1 MKTPRR
7 STHPSVAQCP
17 RRRLVRARRGMALI
31 TVMLVAVVAMTLALA
46 STMLVMGSTLT
57 QAASERS
64 ASLDDAALSG
74 IEEARNRLNARLD
87 SVPLGGYK
95 TLESN
100 AGILYGNGIR
110 RTTWVGRIGNPDS
123 LGNAGEFGVQAEI
136 VSRAVDASGNAAIRR
151 ALIYQQS
158 FARYAYF
165 TDDGNSASGGILWF
179 ANGWTASGP
188 FHSNDTIY
196 IRDGAP
202 PQAIFKDVTTTARGV
217 YNAVDAQW
225 DKGKAQI
232 VAPIPLPGSADLNIL
247 KDIAQRAGYLFTPTV
262 VSGDSALTTMRI
274 EFVAV
279 DADGDGN
286 TTGPDDGYFRIYQV
300 RANSAYGMG
309 YAMARTSAPPAGA
322 VGAQDSTLYSWNCGV
337 AVTVGALTTVPT
349 RFSQVLEVAGANYR
363 TRMAPKQAAYENGNA
378 RCFLGGDP
386 RLNASG
392 LFTATD
398 AAGGWLPRTSG
409 SVPATV
415 AARADG
421 AYLWPLSATY
431 NPSFRGVI
439 FVEGRV
445 GVSGTVRGR
454 VTVASRNNT
463 VVLTDLMQATNP
475 GTTTGAC
482 KPDDDIVGIF
492 SGENVLWADNML
504 QSPQQRR
511 DNSNTGSAWLLPR
524 KDFSPST
531 SRPDLNVH
539 ATILALRSIGT
550 ERPSPPSGLAAA
562 YYVDRGFVRQVGG
575 RIQSRAG
582 QGGTINGTALHGY
595 VSDIS
600 FNRCSM
606 TYPPPYFP
614 TTGRWTLSQFY
625 ELDPQGF
632 SVDDWFAR
640 R

>member
-1 MKTPRR
+1 MSLSLGSPRHAVQP
-7 STHPSVAQCP
+7 T

-74 IEEARNRLNARLD
+74 IEETRNRLNARLD
-87 SVPLGGYK
+87 SVPLTGFRA
-95 TLESN
+95 LETN
-100 AGILYGNGIR
+100 AGVLYGNGIR

-136 VSRAVDASGNAAIRR
+136 VSQAVDASGNVAIRR
-151 ALIYQQS
+151 ALVYQQS
-158 FARYAYF
+158 FARYAFF
-165 TDDGNSASGGILWF
+165 TDDGSAASGGILWF
-179 ANGWTASGP
+179 ANRWTASGP
-188 FHSNDTIY
+188 FHSNSTIY
-196 IRDGAP
+196 ILSGTP
-202 PQAIFKDVTTTARGV
+202 PQAIFKDVVTTASGV
-217 YNAVDAQW
+217 VNATSAQW
-225 DKGKAQI
+225 DKGQAQI
-232 VAPIPLPGSADLNIL
+232 IAPIALPGSADLNIL
-247 KDIAQRAGYLFTPTV
+247 RDIAQRAGYLFTPTV
-262 VSGDSALTTMRI
+262 VTGDSALTTMRI
-274 EFVAV
+274 EFVAIDV
-279 DADGDGN
+279 DGDGN
-286 TTGPDDGYFRIYQV
+286 TTGPDDGYFRVYQV
-300 RANSAYGMG
+300 RANSAWGAG
-309 YAMARTSAPPAGA
+309 YAMARTPAPPPGA
-322 VGAQDSTLYSWNCGV
+322 VGGQDSTLSSWNCGV
-337 AVTVGALTTVPT
+337 TVSAGALTTVPT
-349 RFSQVLEVAGANYR
+349 PFSLVAEAGGSNYR
-363 TRMAPKQAAYENGNA
+363 TRMLRKQSAFDHANA

-386 RLNASG
+386 RLNATG
-392 LFTATD
+392 LFTPTD
-398 AAGGWLPRTSG
+398 LAGDWLLRTSG
-409 SVPATV
+409 SVPASV
-415 AARADG
+415 AARPDG
-421 AYLWPLSATY
+421 AFLWPLSANY
-431 NPSFRGVI
+431 NPNFRGVI

-454 VTVASRNNT
+454 VTLASRNNT
-463 VVLTDLMQATNP
+463 VVLADLMQATNP

-492 SGENVLWADNML
+492 SAENVLWADNML

-511 DNSNTGSAWLLPR
+511 DNSTGGAGWLLPR

-550 ERPSPPSGLAAA
+550 ERPAPPASLPAAN
-562 YYVDRGFVRQVGG
+562 YVNRGFVRQVGG
-575 RIQSRAG
+575 RIQSRTG
-582 QGGTINGTALHGY
+582 QGGTMNDGALHGY

-606 TYPPPYFP
+606 NYPPPYFP
-614 TTGRWTLSQFY
+614 TTGRWTMSQFF

-632 SVDDWFAR
+632 NVTDWFAR